1 MADQVKMFQMYMED
15 IDKTYKIENIDRII
29 VKGYA
34 SGLGE
39 GRPNIDL
46 SGNRARYVE
55 KLFSRLNIIIPVKV
69 EPKGERID
77 APDNEDKP
85 TDRRAELY
93 VGIKGI
99 ARPRV
104 TDQERLTDAV
114 GMVSVSVYRLISER
128 SRSRPAPPSEAR
140 PWRVSQH
147 HIETR

>member
-1 MADQVKMFQMYMED
+1 MGYPNPSFYFATGTGDADHYRSPLSRMADQVKLFQMYMED

-34 SGLGE
+34 SGLDDAG
-39 GRPNIDL
+39 PNIDL
-46 SGNRARYVE
+46 SGNRARYAK

-93 VGIKGI
+93 VRIKGI
-99 ARPRV
+99 ARP
-104 TDQERLTDAV
+104 
-114 GMVSVSVYRLISER
+114 
-128 SRSRPAPPSEAR
+128 
-140 PWRVSQH
+140 
-147 HIETR
+147 